1 MILIKTS
8 YIIIIMRMNICMV
21 INQIIKHKVKI
32 SNHYTYIQIII
43 KTFLLFQYIKNF
55 YFLSNIRMIKPSL
68 HELRLIAQIRNISNN
83 ENKSKI

>member
-1 MILIKTS
+1 
-8 YIIIIMRMNICMV
+8 MV
-21 INQIIKHKVKI
+21 INQINKHKVKI

-55 YFLSNIRMIKPSL
+55 CFLSNIRMIKPSL
-68 HELRLIAQIRNISNN
+68 HELRLIAQIRKISNY

>member
-1 MILIKTS
+1 
-8 YIIIIMRMNICMV
+8 MV

-43 KTFLLFQYIKNF
+43 KTFLLFQYIKIF
-55 YFLSNIRMIKPSL
+55 FFWSNIRMIKPSL

>member
-43 KTFLLFQYIKNF
+43 KTFLLFQYIKIFFFFVKYKNDKAIITRAKTD
-55 YFLSNIRMIKPSL
+55 STN
-68 HELRLIAQIRNISNN
+68 
-83 ENKSKI
+83 